1 MPSNYIGVICYY
13 LGRTNKRERAFIK
26 IFIILICLLLLITSL
41 PGRRTKIGNQ
51 VELPA
56 GDWSISGIHI
66 NDNYE
71 DVVQVLGEPVR
82 ENNIRGI
89 QRYFFRWPEI
99 TLVVD
104 ELGRIQSVIGASLMR
119 DGVEVLVL
127 GQSGE
132 AVEDTFGPGY
142 RVRFYSDTTT
152 GVFTTGSVL
161 SSTTHYY
168 RHEDTRFN
176 VHVYRDGRIN
186 AFQAESM
193 QMAELSQPEILIDRE
208 KVPVWERLWGWL
220 LAF

>member
-1 MPSNYIGVICYY
+1 M
-13 LGRTNKRERAFIK
+13 
-26 IFIILICLLLLITSL
+26 
-41 PGRRTKIGNQ
+41 
-51 VELPA
+51 
-56 GDWSISGIHI
+56 
-66 NDNYE
+66 
-71 DVVQVLGEPVR
+71 LGEPVR

-104 ELGRIQSVIGASLMR
+104 DMGVIQSVIGASLMR

-127 GQSGE
+127 GQSDE

-142 RVRFYSDTTT
+142 RVRYYSDTTT

-161 SSTTHYY
+161 RSTTHYY

-186 AFQAESM
+186 SFQAESM
-193 QMAELSQPEILIDRE
+193 QMAELSQPEILTDIQ
-208 KVPVWERLWGWL
+208 KAPMLERMGKWL
-220 LAF
+220 SDF